1 MKIVPNRF
9 AVLCMVLGLASFFN
23 PNHLQSQTVTTNA
36 IDNAGNYAG
45 NWGDGSNGGTG
56 FQAWTFKFGAGT
68 GGAGRFIGSPA
79 NAGISGMSESSFA
92 LYANPAGSGAF
103 IDATRVF
110 SSSLAIGDTIQ
121 FKWAINW
128 DSAGGNKGF
137 SLSAGSTEII
147 NVNNGSSQD
156 ITINGNNVNF
166 GYGTNAMTWSFTR
179 TTTNSVRVVA
189 NDRDGVGSYSNN
201 ITVVNGAIDRIKFYS
216 DGLSNENGGN
226 REPYFNDFLITSTTA
241 DVTPPVINLAA
252 GVDLVTWVAKDG
264 TVNLSAN
271 DVIATDNSG
280 SVDVTFPSSL
290 NTSTDDSLIVL
301 YTATDG
307 SGNSTSVQ
315 RVILVGSGGGNWF
328 YSTLPRTLSV
338 SPLTSATAGGELWVD
353 GATSG
358 SGATT
363 GVQAWVGVNSGNT
376 DPATWG
382 EAAWSPALFAS
393 QAGNNDRYE
402 AQISGSNLTVG
413 ANHYYATRFRLGTN
427 GGNTNYF
434 YGGIATNG
442 MGGRWDGTTYG
453 SGILTVEAGRL
464 VTYTVDMGVY
474 RRKLGTFNPS
484 NHTLRVRTGLNNS
497 GTYSEFALSNST
509 SDLYSGTFPISG
521 AGGAT
526 NFFKFYWA
534 GSGGLE
540 WESDIGDRP
549 LVLSANGVA
558 TNAGTNFF
566 NNLEGRRSVS
576 YAVDMSVQKFKGLF
590 NPSNHTLQV
599 RTGLSTPGYAERAL
613 TNSTGDLYEGT
624 FAVDGADAST
634 NLFKFYAAGTNGLT
648 WEDGADRQLVLAVTA
663 TNQHA
668 GTNFFGDVSESRK
681 ITLSVD
687 MSVQVSKGRFDPS
700 TNTVAVASSLDW
712 AKSAVLAPAPGL
724 GVNLYS
730 VDIFADGPLPVSV
743 QYIFSHNGTNNV
755 PNSGYEIGGN
765 RSVVKADINP
775 TNLSSTTLPLALFS
789 RDDGIGPVIT
799 RTGPATINLTVGDS
813 YTDAGATAA
822 DAIDGSVTVTPSGTV
837 DTSVAGTYTVTY
849 NASDAAGNAAT
860 SVTRT
865 VIVAAASGSTF
876 AGWSSNALVTT
887 ELVGKYGIGGAT
899 SSSAASE
906 RPEPSLDSNTLSLS
920 AIVRT
925 NDAKLKVEGE
935 ASGSLT
941 NWSTNGVT
949 MTASPNTNGVPE
961 GHQRQV
967 FGVDR
972 TNSPTRQF
980 LRLKATLAP

>member
-1 MKIVPNRF
+1 MS
-9 AVLCMVLGLASFFN
+9 GLS
-23 PNHLQSQTVTTNA
+23 S
-36 IDNAGNYAG
+36 
-45 NWGDGSNGGTG
+45 
-56 FQAWTFKFGAGT
+56 
-68 GGAGRFIGSPA
+68 
-79 NAGISGMSESSFA
+79 SSFG
-92 LYANPAGSGAF
+92 LYAKPTGSQASSSAERG
-103 IDATRVF
+103 F
-110 SSSLAIGDTIQ
+110 SNSLAIGQTLS
-121 FKWAINW
+121 FKWAINY
-128 DSAGGNKGF
+128 DSGGGTNASKGVV
-137 SLSAGSTEII
+137 LSAGSSEIFDI
-147 NVNNGSSQD
+147 YNGGSQN
-156 ITINGNNVNF
+156 ISLNGTDVST
-166 GYGTNAMTWSFTR
+166 GYGTSAMTWSFTR
-179 TTTNSVRVVA
+179 TATNSYRVVV
-189 NDRDGVGSYSNN
+189 NRRDGSGNFSNN
-201 ITVVNGAIDRIKFYS
+201 ITVANGAIDKIKFYAFNMQEG
-216 DGLSNENGGN
+216 DAAQ
-226 REPYFNDFLITSTTA
+226 PYFNDFLITTTTA

-252 GVDLVTWVAKDG
+252 GVDQVTWVAKDG

-315 RVILVGSGGGNWF
+315 RVILVGSGGGNLF

-474 RRKLGTFNPS
+474 RKLGTFNPS
-484 NHTLRVRTGLNNS
+484 NHTLQVRTGLNNS
-497 GTYSEFALSNST
+497 GTFSEFALSNST

-590 NPSNHTLQV
+590 NPSKHTLQV
-599 RTGLSTPGYAERAL
+599 RTGLSTPGYEERAL
-613 TNSTGDLYEGT
+613 TNTTGDLYEGT

-668 GTNFFGDVSESRK
+668 GTNFFGNVSESRK
-681 ITLSVD
+681 ITLSLD

-724 GVNLYS
+724 GVNVYS
-730 VDIFADGPLPVSV
+730 VDIFADGPLPNIVE
-743 QYIFSHNGTNNV
+743 YIFSHNGTNNV

-813 YTDAGATAA
+813 YTDAGATAS
-822 DAIDGSVTVTPSGTV
+822 DEIDGSVTVTPSGTV
-837 DTSVAGTYTVTY
+837 NTAVAGTYTITY

-860 SVTRT
+860 PVTRT
-865 VIVAAASGSTF
+865 VVVGSTF
-876 AGWSSNALVTT
+876 AGAYPSQSLTGLAPNGLTYLANYAFGGNATTPATLPVQDTSDPTKLRLVVIYRTDDATLPLNALGGETT
-887 ELVGKYGIGGAT
+887 AELAGVW
-899 SSSAASE
+899 S
-906 RPEPSLDSNTLSLS
+906 
-920 AIVRT
+920 
-925 NDAKLKVEGE
+925 
-935 ASGSLT
+935 ASGVSVA
-941 NWSTNGVT
+941 NSTDT
-949 MTASPNTNGVPE
+949 SPAPANTV
-961 GHQRQV
+961 RKV
-967 FGVDR
+967 ISVDR
-972 TNSPTRQF
+972 GSDPKKF
-980 LRLKATLAP
+980 LRATVTK